1 MIKANEKFDINYID
15 SSSICSFTRCPAMYM
30 MSRLSGLSKSSNMMM
45 AADYGT
51 DMHEALPYCYG
62 DGSAE
67 KAIEIF
73 TTRWNARN
81 HDFNDKRNLDC
92 AINTIYDFYNSHKN
106 CPYEIVQFPDIAT
119 PTHLNISKNELPFLI
134 DIGGP
139 LPLAGRID
147 APVRWK
153 TDNTLWAL
161 DYKGHPLDTLLVTTN
176 GVIRMGDLK
185 AGDFIMSPNGKPV
198 KVTSL
203 HPLGKKQVYK
213 VTLNDGSVVDTTD
226 EHIWTLIR
234 DDGKRINKT
243 TIELTK
249 LSNIRRFRLP
259 TIKPVNFDYQHIPI
273 EPYTL
278 GALLGD
284 GHFCDDIIGLTT
296 SDDGILSKIKK
307 HYQTSEYVDK
317 RNFTTNVRLKGLKN
331 SIIKLGLMDK
341 RSRTKFIPECYLYN
355 IESIR
360 WAILKGLMDTD
371 GGLNA
376 HGSPVYTTISPRLAT
391 GVKLLVESLG
401 GMSKIRVEQS
411 TLNGKNYGLKYVQNI
426 RFSSNLDKVFG
437 LDRKKALVRKDIK
450 EKAYRRIVDIEATN
464 ITECQCIKVANKDGL
479 YLVEDFIP
487 THNTSGEVSQRFFNG
502 FENSP
507 QALAY
512 TIALS
517 QLTEERARG
526 FIVEAIRV
534 SKKNAESQMHMVF
547 IKDNQIEHF
556 IRFVN
561 NVAEQILE
569 CNDKQEWPMNCA
581 ACGTYSMFHIPGYS
595 CDFLDVCT
603 NPDKES
609 MMKFYDKNPPWHPF
623 AIGDNIDDKEASE

>member
-1 MIKANEKFDINYID
+1 MIKANEKFNINYID
-15 SSSICSFTRCPAMYM
+15 ASSICNFTRCPAMYM

-51 DMHEALPYCYG
+51 DMHEALPYCYD

-73 TTRWNARN
+73 TTRWTARN
-81 HDFNDKRNLDC
+81 HAFNDKRNLDC

-119 PTHLNISKNELPFLI
+119 PTHLNISKNELPFII

-161 DYKGHPLDTLLVTTN
+161 DYK
-176 GVIRMGDLK
+176 
-185 AGDFIMSPNGKPV
+185 
-198 KVTSL
+198 
-203 HPLGKKQVYK
+203 
-213 VTLNDGSVVDTTD
+213 
-226 EHIWTLIR
+226 
-234 DDGKRINKT
+234 
-243 TIELTK
+243 
-249 LSNIRRFRLP
+249 
-259 TIKPVNFDYQHIPI
+259 
-273 EPYTL
+273 
-278 GALLGD
+278 
-284 GHFCDDIIGLTT
+284 
-296 SDDGILSKIKK
+296 
-307 HYQTSEYVDK
+307 
-317 RNFTTNVRLKGLKN
+317 
-331 SIIKLGLMDK
+331 
-341 RSRTKFIPECYLYN
+341 
-355 IESIR
+355 
-360 WAILKGLMDTD
+360 
-371 GGLNA
+371 
-376 HGSPVYTTISPRLAT
+376 
-391 GVKLLVESLG
+391 
-401 GMSKIRVEQS
+401 
-411 TLNGKNYGLKYVQNI
+411 
-426 RFSSNLDKVFG
+426 
-437 LDRKKALVRKDIK
+437 
-450 EKAYRRIVDIEATN
+450 
-464 ITECQCIKVANKDGL
+464 
-479 YLVEDFIP
+479 
-487 THNTSGEVSQRFFNG
+487 TSGEVSQRFFNG

-547 IKDNQIEHF
+547 IKDCQIEHF
-556 IRFVN
+556 IRFAN

-569 CNDKQEWPMNCA
+569 CNEKQEWPMNCA

-609 MMKFYDKNPPWHPF
+609 MMKFYYKNPPWHPF
-623 AIGDNIDDKEASE
+623 VIEGDDTTENQAGSRE